1 MVFLSICTFKFSAP
15 NGAFVYLVH
24 VIVSRSK
31 LGTSLL
37 VPLFPTET
45 VPVSTSHEMVA
56 IVPLILSPSKQQNR
70 ESLISKSSH
79 GDEEIGTLVLLL
91 PPLIIP
97 SIAGGNIV
105 LCKNEG
111 SLSAENPERINAIRT
126 QLN

>member
-1 MVFLSICTFKFSAP
+1 M
-15 NGAFVYLVH
+15 
-24 VIVSRSK
+24 IVSRSK